1 MIIAHPKECAPVA
14 KSPET
19 TKLEDDDSVFW
30 VVERIVKNSP
40 TVLTQISVLL
50 FKTWGKGEHC
60 IRESGDHCSNQ
71 SQGKTLQC

>member
-19 TKLEDDDSVFW
+19 TKLQDDDSVFC

-40 TVLTQISVLL
+40 SVLTQISVLF
-50 FKTWGKGEHC
+50 FKT
-60 IRESGDHCSNQ
+60 
-71 SQGKTLQC
+71 